1 MPPRT
6 LVVRPPGEPERV
18 GRTRRA
24 LASAG
29 IAAED
34 AGADLAGVIAGAGR
48 PVWLV
53 RAGAWPAHPG
63 PLSAPPRSASGKPLV
78 AFGAVIP
85 EGGPDPGAATSL
97 YLEPEPA
104 AEVARSLGRGCD
116 FDAAARDLLA
126 GGGGSL

>member
-6 LVVRPPGEPERV
+6 LVIRPPGEPERV

-24 LASAG
+24 LAGAG

-34 AGADLAGVIAGAGR
+34 AGADLAGAIAGAGS

-63 PLSAPPRSASGKPLV
+63 PLATPPRSASGKPLV
-78 AFGAVIP
+78 AFGPVTP
-85 EGGPDPGAATSL
+85 GGGDDPGAATSL

-104 AEVARSLGRGCD
+104 AEL
-116 FDAAARDLLA
+116 
-126 GGGGSL
+126 